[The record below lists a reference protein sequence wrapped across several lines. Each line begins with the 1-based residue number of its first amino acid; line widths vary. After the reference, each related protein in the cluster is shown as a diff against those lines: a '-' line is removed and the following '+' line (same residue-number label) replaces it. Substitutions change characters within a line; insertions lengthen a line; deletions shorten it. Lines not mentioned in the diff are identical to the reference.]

1 MNGKNVLGMI
11 FANIH
16 EETLESLTEL
26 RTMGSVPFCAR

>member
-16 EETLESLTEL
+16 EESLGGLTEL
-26 RTMGSVPFCAR
+26 RTMGSVPFCSR